1 MSNLIVYKVDY
12 RKQGDP
18 YGDARF
24 IKTTRIKMTPDEVNQ
39 KGGYWQNHS
48 RVEKK
53 FFKIYENLEDTTYSG
68 KKYRIT
74 RVRKA

>member
-39 KGGYWQNHS
+39 KGGYWSNHS
-48 RVEKK
+48 RVERK
-53 FFKIYENLEDTTYSG
+53 FFKIYENLENTTYSG